1 MPLFPAAQNNPI
13 MSTVDNNNDTVF
25 QVFSSLRASL
35 VRLVASIVPSREIED
50 IVQETYVRV
59 CQVES
64 PSQIRCQRSFMLKVA
79 RNLAF
84 DYVKKAETRL
94 VSSVDNA
101 ELQLLQDTLDFSD
114 VDETY
119 TQVVADREFSR
130 FCEAVKRL
138 PEQCRKVFVLK
149 KVYGYTQ
156 KEIAEH
162 LDLSESTVEKHIA
175 YGIKQCSQYMFSLE
189 D

>member
-1 MPLFPAAQNNPI
+1 MATL
-13 MSTVDNNNDTVF
+13 DNNNDAVS
-25 QVFSSLRASL
+25 QVFSSLRVSL
-35 VRLVASIVPSREIED
+35 VRLVATIVPPKEIED

-64 PSQIRCQRSFMLKVA
+64 PSQIRCHRSFMLKVA

-94 VSSVDNA
+94 VSNVDNA

-114 VDETY
+114 EDAVF
-119 TQVVADREFSR
+119 TQVVAEREYSR

-138 PEQCRKVFVLK
+138 PVQCRKVFVLK
-149 KVYGYTQ
+149 KVYGYGQ

-162 LDLSESTVEKHIA
+162 LNLSESTVEKHIA
-175 YGIKQCSQYMFSLE
+175 YGIKQCTKFMLLLE

>member
-1 MPLFPAAQNNPI
+1 
-13 MSTVDNNNDTVF
+13 MSTVDNNNDAVF

-35 VRLVASIVPSREIED
+35 VRLVATIVPSREIED
-50 IVQETYVRV
+50 IVQETYIRV
-59 CQVES
+59 SQVES

-94 VSSVDNA
+94 VSNVDNS
-101 ELQLLQDTLDFSD
+101 ELQSLQDELGFSD
-114 VDETY
+114 TDETY

-130 FCEAVKRL
+130 FCEAVKQL

-175 YGIKQCSQYMFSLE
+175 TGIKQCTQYMFALE
-189 D
+189 E

>member
-1 MPLFPAAQNNPI
+1 
-13 MSTVDNNNDTVF
+13 MSTVDNNNDAVY

-35 VRLVASIVPSREIED
+35 VRLVATIVPPKEIED
-50 IVQETYVRV
+50 IVQETYIRV

-64 PSQIRCQRSFMLKVA
+64 SSQIRCQRSFMLKVA

-94 VSSVDNA
+94 VSSVDNS
-101 ELQLLQDTLDFSD
+101 ELQLLQDSLDFSD
-114 VDETY
+114 TDETY

-162 LDLSESTVEKHIA
+162 LDLSESTIEKHIA